1 MRKSVRILFVFMAIL
16 ALTESCRKQNFIGE
30 DLLPEEDLLNSE
42 RIDTF
47 TITTFTD
54 IDDSVVTSQNVFYT
68 LGSINSDIYGKS
80 TAGIY
85 AQLLMPTNNL
95 NFGADSTLD
104 SIVLTLD
111 YAGYYGD
118 EDAEHSVSV
127 FRMIERMESGRLYY
141 SDTRF
146 HVLPVP
152 IGKKTDF
159 VPNLG
164 DSVTL
169 AYGGPLEP
177 HLRIK
182 LFDSFGQSIINQD
195 STVLDNDTTFLEF
208 LKGIYIETDTFTS
221 GYSNG
226 MMYFDMASTLSG
238 VTLYYHNAEAD
249 SLKVTFPFTGVKSNR
264 FTHSYPET
272 SIVHD
277 PITSPNT
284 IDGEPLTYVQGLGGL
299 RTIVKIPS
307 LENLKDVSINNAE
320 ITFYL
325 VGGTSADFPAPP
337 KLMLVQLDSAYHNF
351 YYLALYN
358 YEIYSSIIDDVFGSH
373 DIGGIPSKQE
383 DRFGRSPLIVKYNI
397 TRHVQEIIEGSIDNN
412 GFALICFPGNRIP
425 NSVTLA
431 GNQSQL
437 LINKPYLSITYTTVN
452 K

>member
-1 MRKSVRILFVFMAIL
+1 ML
-16 ALTESCRKQNFIGE
+16 ALTQSCRKQNFIGE
-30 DLLPEEDLLNSE
+30 ELIPDEDLFNSE

-47 TITTFTD
+47 NIITYTD
-54 IDDSVVTSQNVFYT
+54 FDDSVVTSQNVFYT
-68 LGSINSDIYGKS
+68 IGSINSEIYGKS

-95 NFGADSTLD
+95 NFGTDSILD

-118 EDAEHSVSV
+118 EEAEHSISV
-127 FRMIERMESGRLYY
+127 YRMIERMESGRLYY

-146 HVLPVP
+146 HVMPIP

-159 VPNLG
+159 VPNMT

-169 AYGGPLEP
+169 AYGGEMEP

-182 LFDSFGQSIINQD
+182 LFDSFGQTIMNQD
-195 STVLDNDTTFLEF
+195 STVLENDTTFLDF
-208 LKGIYIETDTFTS
+208 LKGLYIETDTFTS
-221 GYSNG
+221 GFSNG
-226 MMYFDMASTLSG
+226 MMYFDMASVLSG
-238 VTLYYHNAEAD
+238 VTIYYHNAEAD
-249 SLKVTFPFTGVKSNR
+249 SLKVTFPFLGVKSNH
-264 FTHSYPET
+264 FTHSYPST

-277 PITSPNT
+277 PLTNPNT
-284 IDGEPLTYVQGLGGL
+284 TIGEPLTYVQGLGGM
-299 RTIVKIPS
+299 RTIVQIPT
-307 LENLKDVSINNAE
+307 LENLEDVSINNAE
-320 ITFYL
+320 ITIYL
-325 VGGTSADFPAPP
+325 AGGTSDDFPAPP
-337 KLMLVQLDSAYHNF
+337 KLMLVQLDSASHNY

-358 YEIYSSIIDDVFGSH
+358 YEIYSSIVDDVFGSN

-397 TRHVQEIIEGSIDNN
+397 TRHIQEIIEGSIDNN

-425 NSVTLA
+425 NSVTLS

-437 LINKPYLSITYTTVN
+437 LINRPYLSITYTTIN